1 MLLVAILMLLLY
13 PFLINNSL
21 VKPIRTIRN
30 GIAHVIRGD
39 ITTTLEPRYS
49 DDLGQTTYEFNQM
62 TRSLQ
67 EKYQGYENRILEL
80 EEKLAIRTIELK
92 QALDKLSSEISIRK
106 KLKNHLDKLIL
117 KYRKLEITDELGC
130 YNRAQLLDILEDEIK
145 RAKRYNTMLSFVVV
159 DPDYLRMINETFGFS
174 TGNEVLTILVKLLMN
189 NIRETDILGRI
200 GGEEF
205 AIIMPL
211 TSGKDALIGAARL
224 RNLLGAK
231 PVETKKGQIRL
242 SASFGVV
249 EITKEG
255 IASIDLLLHQVN
267 LALENAKKL
276 GRNQTVLYS
285 ASLEKK
291 TT

>member
-1 MLLVAILMLLLY
+1 MLLLY

-211 TSGKDALIGAARL
+211 TSGKDALIGADRL
-224 RNLLGAK
+224 RNLIGAK